1 MRRLLLAPVLLL
13 IAVAP
18 AFARSGHD
26 RATVGGDV
34 TVAEGQNSGDI
45 ACVFCTVRLHGDV
58 HGDVAV
64 VLGRVELDGSHEITG
79 DVAIVGG
86 DLNLGEESQVKGDV
100 ALVAGRANM
109 APSAIIRGKS
119 SILPSKLW
127 LLVPLLPLFVLA
139 GIIWLIVYLVR
150 RNRYRYPA
158 YPNGRGF

>member
-1 MRRLLLAPVLLL
+1 MRRLLLAPALLL

-26 RATVGGDV
+26 RVTFGGDV
-34 TVAEGQNSGDI
+34 TVAEGQSADDI
-45 ACVFCTVRLHGDV
+45 ACVFCKVHIHGDV

-64 VLGRVELDGSHEITG
+64 VFGEVKLDSTHQISGDVAVVGGNLNLGDESQVNG
-79 DVAIVGG
+79 DVAIV
-86 DLNLGEESQVKGDV
+86 
-100 ALVAGRANM
+100 AGHTIL
-109 APSAIIRGKS
+109 APSANIRGQVAVM
-119 SILPSKLW
+119 PSRLW
-127 LLVPLLPLFVLA
+127 LLVPLLPFIVLG